1 MKEIVQINLDNE
13 MDLILAHKRCMKIA
27 EMCGMA
33 SSLQTRFATA
43 VSEVARCAIAQ
54 GKDSLLVLNIN
65 IIKATQKEITAIIT
79 DNVDLKS
86 CSPDAFIY
94 ASKISHHIE
103 YQYSNNQSVTKISLP
118 IPSPGLLSE
127 TKIKTLIDY
136 FKFETP
142 LSPYD
147 EIRKK
152 NIELIALS
160 EKLAES
166 ENKYKQLANTIPILI
181 CVINERNNV
190 LLVNESL
197 ENYLDKPLLSFD
209 RKTLMNFIHTE
220 DIDGIL
226 EGWNKAKQNRSNF
239 LGETRIKKDSNYI
252 WHLISIVPNK
262 TEDGSFNSWL
272 VYFVDINAQK
282 MMVETL
288 KDNTQLK
295 LIQHE
300 LESANSKLRFKN
312 KELEQFAYIASHD
325 LQEPLRKI
333 MIMLSR
339 AGEHL
344 SEDQKKKYYF
354 DRITSAAGR
363 LSNLITDVLNYSR
376 IENKEQYF
384 EKVDLNKIIIDV
396 LGDLSLVIEEKHAVI
411 NVNPLPTVFGL
422 DTQLRQLLYNLINNA
437 LKFNAKQPSVKV
449 LHENVPKDEHLPI
462 GAENYEVIAISDNG
476 IGMDSKYSNRIF
488 DMFQRLHER
497 DQYGGNGIGL
507 ALCRRIIENHNGIIN
522 FTSKP
527 DEGTTFWIYFPK
539 NKLYSAKLSLKNQS
553 SN

>member
-1 MKEIVQINLDNE
+1 MKEIIKINLDNE

-27 EMCGMA
+27 EMCGMP
-33 SSLQTRFATA
+33 SSFQTRFSTA
-43 VSEVARCAIAQ
+43 VSEIARCSIAK
-54 GKDSLLVLNIN
+54 GKDSLLVLGIN
-65 IIKATQKEITAIIT
+65 IIKATQKEIVAIIKDT
-79 DNVDLKS
+79 VDLKN
-86 CSPDAFIY
+86 CNPEAFNY
-94 ASKISHHIE
+94 ASRISGNIE
-103 YQYSNNQSVTKISLP
+103 YSYFENQSTTRISQP
-118 IPSPGLLSE
+118 VASPGLLSE
-127 TKIKTLIDY
+127 TKIKVLIDY
-136 FKFETP
+136 FKFEPP

-190 LLVNESL
+190 LLTNESL
-197 ENYLDKPLLSFD
+197 EHYLEAPMLVFDKKNLS
-209 RKTLMNFIHTE
+209 NFIHPD

-226 EGWNKAKQNRSNF
+226 EGWKIAKSKRSEF
-239 LGETRIKKDSNYI
+239 SGETRIKHGLSYI
-252 WHLISIVPNK
+252 WHLISIMPNK
-262 TEDGSFNSWL
+262 AEDGTFNSWL

-282 MMVETL
+282 MVVETL
-288 KDNTQLK
+288 KDNTELK
-295 LIQHE
+295 GIQRE
-300 LESANSKLRFKN
+300 LESANSKLIFKN

-344 SEDQKKKYYF
+344 TEDQRKQYYF
-354 DRITSAAGR
+354 DRITLSAGR

-376 IENKEQYF
+376 IDNKKQIF
-384 EKVDLNKIIIDV
+384 EEVDLNQTLSEI
-396 LGDLSLVIEEKHAVI
+396 LGDLSLVIEEKNAI
-411 NVNPLPTVFGL
+411 IDIKPLPTVMGL
-422 DTQLRQLLYNLINNA
+422 NTQLRQLFYNLVNNA
-437 LKFNAKQPSVKV
+437 LKFNTSVPV
-449 LHENVPKDEHLPI
+449 VTISASIIPEDNSVSSL
-462 GAENYEVIAISDNG
+462 ENYHIISIVDNG
-476 IGMDSKYSNRIF
+476 IGMDSQYSERIF

-507 ALCRRIIENHNGIIN
+507 ALCRRIIENHNGVIN

-527 DEGTTFWIYFPK
+527 GEGTIFWIYLPK
-539 NKLYSAKLSLKNQS
+539 K
-553 SN
+553 

>member
-1 MKEIVQINLDNE
+1 MSTMKEIIKINLDNE

-33 SSLQTRFATA
+33 SSFQTRFSTA
-43 VSEVARCAIAQ
+43 VSEVARCSIAK
-54 GKDSLLVLNIN
+54 GKDSLLVLGIN
-65 IIKATQKEITAIIT
+65 IIKATQKEIVAIIT
-79 DNVDLKS
+79 DTIDLKS
-86 CSPDAFIY
+86 CSPEAFNY
-94 ASKISHHIE
+94 ASRISGNIE
-103 YQYSNNQSVTKISLP
+103 YSYFDNQSTTKISQQVA
-118 IPSPGLLSE
+118 SPGLLSE
-127 TKIKTLIDY
+127 TKIKGLIDY
-136 FKFETP
+136 FKFEPP

-181 CVINERNNV
+181 CVVNERSTI
-190 LLVNESL
+190 LLTNESL
-197 ENYLDKPLLSFD
+197 ESYLEVPLLAFD
-209 RKTLMNFIHTE
+209 KKNLSNFIHA
-220 DIDGIL
+220 DDVDGIL
-226 EGWNKAKQNRSNF
+226 EGWKTAKANRSEF
-239 LGETRIKKDSNYI
+239 LGETRIKHGSSYI
-252 WHLISIVPNK
+252 WHLVSIMPNK
-262 TEDGSFNSWL
+262 AEDGSFNSWL

-282 MMVETL
+282 MVVETL
-288 KDNTQLK
+288 KDNTELK
-295 LIQHE
+295 IIQRE
-300 LESANSKLRFKN
+300 LESANSKLMFKN

-344 SEDQKKKYYF
+344 SEDQRKQYYF
-354 DRITSAAGR
+354 DRITLAAGR

-376 IENKEQYF
+376 VDNRNQELKE
-384 EKVDLNKIIIDV
+384 VDLNEILLEI
-396 LGDLSLVIEEKHAVI
+396 LGDLSLVIEEKNAI
-411 NVNPLPTVFGL
+411 IDIQPLPKVLGL
-422 DTQLRQLLYNLINNA
+422 DTQLRQLFYNLVNNA
-437 LKFNAKQPSVKV
+437 LKFNTSQPSVTISATIV
-449 LHENVPKDEHLPI
+449 PENNTVVSP
-462 GAENYEVIAISDNG
+462 ENYHIISIADNG
-476 IGMDSKYSNRIF
+476 IGMDSQYSERIF

-527 DEGTTFWIYFPK
+527 GEGTIFWIYLPK
-539 NKLYSAKLSLKNQS
+539 K
-553 SN
+553 

>member
-1 MKEIVQINLDNE
+1 MKEIIQINLDNE

-27 EMCGMA
+27 EMCGMP
-33 SSLQTRFATA
+33 SSFQTRFSTA
-43 VSEVARCAIAQ
+43 VSEVARCAIAK
-54 GKDSLLVLNIN
+54 GKNSLLVLGVN
-65 IIKATQKEITAIIT
+65 IIKATQKEIIAIIT
-79 DNVDLKS
+79 DTEDLKS
-86 CSPDAFIY
+86 SSPEAFIY
-94 ASKISHHIE
+94 ASKISGNID
-103 YQYSNNQSVTKISLP
+103 YNYSNNQSTTTISQP
-118 IPSPGLLSE
+118 ISSPGLLSE

-136 FKFETP
+136 FKFEPP

-181 CVINERNNV
+181 CVINDRNNV

-197 ENYLDKPLLSFD
+197 ENYLERPLLVFD
-209 RKTLMNFIHTE
+209 RKTLISFIHPE
-220 DIDGIL
+220 DIDAIL
-226 EGWNKAKQNRSNF
+226 EGWNRAKQNRSNF
-239 LGETRIKKDSNYI
+239 LGETRIKNGESYI
-252 WHLISIVPNK
+252 WHLVSIIPNNA
-262 TEDGSFNSWL
+262 EDGSFNSWL

-288 KDNTQLK
+288 KDNTELK
-295 LIQHE
+295 LIQRE

-354 DRITSAAGR
+354 DRITLAAGR
-363 LSNLITDVLNYSR
+363 LSNLIADVLNYSR
-376 IENKEQYF
+376 IDNHEQYF
-384 EKVDLNKIIIDV
+384 EEVDLNQVLIEV
-396 LGDLSLVIEEKHAVI
+396 LGDLSLVIEEKDAVI
-411 NVNPLPTVFGL
+411 NVNPLPKVSGL
-422 DTQLRQLLYNLINNA
+422 GTQLRQLFYNLINNA
-437 LKFNAKQPSVKV
+437 LKFNATQPSVTV
-449 LHENVPKDEHLPI
+449 SFEDLPKDENKPI
-462 GAENYEVIAISDNG
+462 ATENYDIIAISDNG

-522 FTSKP
+522 FSSKP
-527 DEGTTFWIYFPK
+527 GDGTTFWIYFPK
-539 NKLYSAKLSLKNQS
+539 K
-553 SN
+553 